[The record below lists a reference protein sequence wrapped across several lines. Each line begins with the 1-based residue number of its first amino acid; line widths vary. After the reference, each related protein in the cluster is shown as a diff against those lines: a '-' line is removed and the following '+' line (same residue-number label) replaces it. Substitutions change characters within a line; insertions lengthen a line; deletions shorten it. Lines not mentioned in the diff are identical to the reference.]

1 VPNCHHAGLRGIM
14 DVRAFPYET
23 KEDGGVVKLGMDNR
37 ETTPWGVVVL
47 ITELKRL
54 ICQRRLGVLLSDFA
68 ALENS
73 QRLLLTGSTLKHVPQ
88 RRPQ

>member
-1 VPNCHHAGLRGIM
+1 MLGI
-14 DVRAFPYET
+14 
-23 KEDGGVVKLGMDNR
+23 DNR
-37 ETTPWGVVVL
+37 ETTTPQGVVL
-47 ITELKRL
+47 TTELKLL

>member
-1 VPNCHHAGLRGIM
+1 MNP
-14 DVRAFPYET
+14 
-23 KEDGGVVKLGMDNR
+23 GMNNR
-37 ETTPWGVVVL
+37 ETTTQGAEVL
-47 ITELKRL
+47 IPELKLL

>member
-1 VPNCHHAGLRGIM
+1 M
-14 DVRAFPYET
+14 DVRASPYET
-23 KEDGGVVKLGMDNR
+23 QEDRGVVKPGMNNR
-37 ETTPWGVVVL
+37 ETTTQGAEVL
-47 ITELKRL
+47 IPELKLL